1 MIKILKINYLRK
13 VIKISKN
20 FFKKTIAPIILILVF
35 FFNLS
40 LSNMYAFTQIQNTDV
55 VDVNKSLEVS
65 QSELPDKIFT
75 FFAPSD
81 TLIFDLSLQVSI
93 IYYIWI
99 ELATPHNV
107 TTMRI
112 RMWDPNNTQ
121 YDIFESEM
129 FWDPSYGRY
138 FEIPFGTAL
147 AGNYTIEFYV
157 LTSKNVNILI
167 YIEQGPM
174 CLQDKMDWQ
183 AISNTI
189 FYDVRKFHNEM
200 YIEHFIQLKTD
211 TMYKF
216 YFARVSAIS
225 INESNDVYVD
235 INITDAV
242 GTEFEMLTYDKLQSI
257 DGLSGFPFGTANS
270 GIYTLKL
277 KIYCQVDYVNIAL
290 AVVED
295 YAMGGGI
302 DPNQTQPTPVNDT
315 TRPANI
321 TAYIPTEA
329 TVTMFIFLG
338 ILVGIPVLL
347 ATYQRKKNNPEL
359 YFKTK
364 KKK

>member
-1 MIKILKINYLRK
+1 
-13 VIKISKN
+13 
-20 FFKKTIAPIILILVF
+20 
-35 FFNLS
+35 
-40 LSNMYAFTQIQNTDV
+40 MYTFTRNPNRDFDTE
-55 VDVNKSLEVS
+55 KSLKVN
-65 QSELPDKIFT
+65 QSELPDKVFT

-81 TLIFDLSLQVSI
+81 TLTFENLSFQDCY

-99 ELATPHNV
+99 ELATPHYIS
-107 TTMRI
+107 TMRI
-112 RMWDPNNTQ
+112 RIWDPEYTQ
-121 YDIFESEM
+121 YNIFESEM

-157 LTSKNVNILI
+157 ETTTNINILI
-167 YIEQGPM
+167 YIEQGPK
-174 CLQDKMDWQ
+174 CLHDKMDWQ
-183 AISNTI
+183 YISNTI

-200 YIEHFIQLKTD
+200 YIEHFVQFKTD

-216 YFARVSAIS
+216 YFGRVSAIS

-235 INITDAV
+235 IYITDAV
-242 GTEFEMLTYDKLQSI
+242 GTEFEMLTYSKLQSI
-257 DGLSGFPFGTANS
+257 DGLNGFPFGTANG
-270 GIYTLKL
+270 GIYTLKF

-290 AVVED
+290 AVAED

-302 DPNQTQPTPVNDT
+302 DLNQTQPAPVNDS

-329 TVTMFIFLG
+329 MISVLIFVGLCC
-338 ILVGIPVLL
+338 GIPVLL
-347 ATYQRKKNNPEL
+347 VIYQRKKSNHEW